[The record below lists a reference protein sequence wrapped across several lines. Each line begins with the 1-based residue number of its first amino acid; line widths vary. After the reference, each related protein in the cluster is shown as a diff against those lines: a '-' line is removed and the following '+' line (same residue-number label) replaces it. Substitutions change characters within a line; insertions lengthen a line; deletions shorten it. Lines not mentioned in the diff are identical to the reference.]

1 MVVPLLTIENIKK
14 GWKKKERKRKIYS
27 KYKKHNVM

>member
-14 GWKKKERKRKIYS
+14 RWKKKKKEKE
-27 KYKKHNVM
+27 KYIQSIKNIM